1 MCVDSEDERLQFVEL
16 LERIADASEEIA
28 LRLRVAD
35 EGALERA
42 LASYFSSP
50 GELQAYRYSD
60 GKRSSREIAQLAGV
74 SHVTVVGYWKRWSE
88 EGLAQPSDAYRG
100 RYRRS
105 YSLSRLLDMQLAA
118 GGPPSPHQRGAISD
132 VQ

>member
-1 MCVDSEDERLQFVEL
+1 MCVQSEDERLQFVQL

-42 LASYFSSP
+42 LAGYFSSP

-60 GKRSSREIAQLAGV
+60 GKRSSREVAELAGV
-74 SHVTVVGYWKRWSE
+74 SHVTVVGYWKRWSQVGLVE
-88 EGLAQPSDAYRG
+88 PSSAYKGRFKKRHTLAQ
-100 RYRRS
+100 
-105 YSLSRLLDMQLAA
+105 LVDMPPP
-118 GGPPSPHQRGAISD
+118 GG
-132 VQ
+132 